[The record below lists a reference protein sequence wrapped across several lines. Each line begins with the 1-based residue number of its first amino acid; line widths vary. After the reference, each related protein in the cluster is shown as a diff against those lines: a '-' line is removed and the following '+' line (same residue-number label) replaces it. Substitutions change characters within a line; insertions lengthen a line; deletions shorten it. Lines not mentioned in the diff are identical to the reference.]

1 MTMGDW
7 DEITARGSKPEVES
21 EARQTR
27 KTRKKILLVDDSE
40 TVLMVERVMLSRMPY
55 DLIVA
60 RDGDEAL
67 ERALGDKPDLIL
79 LDVMM
84 PGRNGF
90 EVLKQL
96 RATDA
101 TRELPIIMVTTRSE
115 GENVESGYLHGCT
128 DYVNKPFTA
137 HELLT
142 KVRGFLGQ

>member
-1 MTMGDW
+1 MGDW
-7 DEITARGSKPEVES
+7 EERTSPGIKPAVDERSTP
-21 EARQTR
+21 TR
-27 KTRKKILLVDDSE
+27 KSRKKILLVDDSE
-40 TVLMVERVMLSRMPY
+40 TVLMIERVVLSRLPY

-60 RDGDEAL
+60 RDGNEAV
-67 ERALGDKPDLIL
+67 ERAFGDRPDLIL

-90 EVLKQL
+90 EVLKEL
-96 RATDA
+96 RASDA
-101 TRELPIIMVTTRSE
+101 TRETPVIMVTTRSE

-137 HELLT
+137 NELLT

>member
-1 MTMGDW
+1 MGDW
-7 DEITARGSKPEVES
+7 DESTTPGKPVFES
-21 EARQTR
+21 APAIAAR

-40 TVLMVERVMLSRMPY
+40 TVLMIERVVLSRLPY

-60 RDGDEAL
+60 RDGNEAV

-90 EVLKQL
+90 EVLKEL
-96 RATDA
+96 RASDA
-101 TRELPIIMVTTRSE
+101 TREVPIILVTTRSE
-115 GENVESGYLHGCT
+115 GENVETGYQHGCT

-137 HELLT
+137 NELLT
-142 KVRGFLGQ
+142 KVRSLMGQ